1 MKWLNETLKNI
12 LYFELCMVNFD
23 AFHWVIPLSINHIF
37 LKSVYA
43 ALRAEK
49 NIDDVISPSTY
60 LLSICD
66 IFLETLFVDTNSRQ
80 C

>member
-1 MKWLNETLKNI
+1 
-12 LYFELCMVNFD
+12 MVNFD
-23 AFHWVIPLSINHIF
+23 AFHWVISSSINLLF
-37 LKSVYA
+37 LKSVDA

-66 IFLETLFVDTNSRQ
+66 IFLETLFVDTNSR
-80 C
+80 

>member
-1 MKWLNETLKNI
+1 MEYTKKFLSVFIFQKYGKFWS
-12 LYFELCMVNFD
+12 
-23 AFHWVIPLSINHIF
+23 VISSSINLLF

-66 IFLETLFVDTNSRQ
+66 IFLETLFVDTNSR
-80 C
+80 